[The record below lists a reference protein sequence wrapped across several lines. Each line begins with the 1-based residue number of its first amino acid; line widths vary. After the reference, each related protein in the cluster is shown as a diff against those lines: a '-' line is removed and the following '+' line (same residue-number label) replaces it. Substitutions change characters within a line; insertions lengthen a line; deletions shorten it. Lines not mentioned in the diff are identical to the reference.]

1 MSLTG
6 KPAIA
11 GGEPAFAETIPFIR
25 PVVEEPEK
33 ILAMVSTSLESGMLT
48 DGPLVRSLEERMAE
62 KLEVSNCVAVA
73 SCTTGL
79 VLLLQALGPKK
90 SVVLPSFTFSAT
102 GHAAR
107 WNNMDITFADCDP
120 DSWVMGA
127 DDVSGSPDVI
137 VGVHVSGVPCDVSSL
152 ESRAAELGST
162 LIFDAAHG
170 AGSSIDIDGRMKPL
184 GSFGSAEV
192 ISLTPTKVLSGPEG
206 GLVTTDDDDLAA
218 AIRRARNYGN
228 PGSYDTL
235 EAGLNG
241 RMSEFHA
248 AVVLAGIDHLDNRV
262 EHRNNLAKIYREGL
276 GGIDGVS
283 FQEVPKG
290 RKSSIKDFTIVIR
303 EGFGVGRDQ
312 VVDALK
318 AEGIPTRPYYSPPL
332 HRQSAYADIETP
344 ELRVTDALAAGVI
357 SLPIWSH
364 MEPSMVETI
373 IEAISRI
380 HSHGPAV

>member
-6 KPAIA
+6 KPAVA

-25 PVVEEPEK
+25 PVVEEPDK
-33 ILAMVSTSLESGMLT
+33 ILAMVSSSLDSGMLT
-48 DGPLVRSLEERMAE
+48 DGPLVRTLEERMADR
-62 KLEVSNCVAVA
+62 LEVSNCVAVA

-79 VLLLQALGPKK
+79 VLLLQALGPKR

-107 WNNMDITFADCDP
+107 WNNMDITFADCDA
-120 DSWVMGA
+120 DSWVMGP
-127 DDVSGSPDVI
+127 DDVTGSPDVI

-152 ESRAAELGST
+152 ESRAEELGST

-170 AGSSIDIDGRMKPL
+170 AGSSIEVNGRMKPL

-206 GLVTTDDDDLAA
+206 GLVTTNDDDLAA

-241 RMSEFHA
+241 RMSELHA

-262 EHRNNLAKIYREGL
+262 DRRNQLAALYRDGL
-276 GGIDGVS
+276 GGIAGVG
-283 FQEVPKG
+283 FQEVPEG
-290 RKSSIKDFTIVIR
+290 RRSSIKDFTIVIK
-303 EGFGVGRDQ
+303 EDFGVGRDQ
-312 VVDALK
+312 VVEALK

-332 HRQSAYADIETP
+332 HRQSAYADIDTP
-344 ELRVTDALAAGVI
+344 TLPVTESLAAGVV

-364 MEPSMVETI
+364 MEPAMVETI
-373 IEAISRI
+373 VEAIIRI
-380 HSHGPAV
+380 HTHGPA